1 MKFSVNRFFK
11 EKFNHTRTFGI
22 SIIKKSKNQIIFW
35 LIEYFQTSMFLH
47 AVRSIDENCICHGV
61 INPRTLLKENNVY
74 CAYNSCTR
82 KKATLSEKIY
92 NFFQYTVFQQSH
104 CDGILFIF

>member
-1 MKFSVNRFFK
+1 
-11 EKFNHTRTFGI
+11 
-22 SIIKKSKNQIIFW
+22 
-35 LIEYFQTSMFLH
+35 MFLH

>member
-1 MKFSVNRFFK
+1 MEFSVNRFFK

-22 SIIKKSKNQIIFW
+22 YIIKKSKNQIIFW

-47 AVRSIDENCICHGV
+47 AVRSKDENCFCHGV
-61 INPRTLLKENNVY
+61 INLRTLLKENDVY
-74 CAYNSCTR
+74 CAYNGCTR

-92 NFFQYTVFQQSH
+92 KFFQYTVLQQSH